1 MYSTNNIVAMQIL
14 TSDVMQ
20 ELIEFKQNNNMEFD
34 VAIRNNN
41 LYLRFSCGEVFEPAA
56 LRKGPIEEKSFSEYF
71 EITKFTYELSN
82 KIINVINDVEI

>member
-1 MYSTNNIVAMQIL
+1 MQIL

-20 ELIEFKQNNNMEFD
+20 ELIEFKHNNNMEFD
-34 VAIRNNN
+34 VVIKNDN
-41 LYLRFSCGEVFEPAA
+41 LYLRFGCGEVFEASA
-56 LRKGPIEEKSFSEYF
+56 LRKGPIEEKSFSKYF